1 MRRFE
6 RFDVSI
12 PLTFQTTNHEAF
24 DGVAKNVS
32 ITGCFVESAAH
43 PDIHSF
49 IKLEIDL
56 PSFGK
61 IEVCGIVLRI
71 ERAGFSIHF
80 NWVDKE
86 SLRKLGWFLFHL
98 YPGNTAL
105 RELLSKDG
113 EPSGLMPEV
122 GEDIELGKGESIPME
137 DGVVEQLLRKSWAS
151 LIERSPSNFFDMMLA
166 WSSHLFSPSADS
178 VLVADLHRPLYL
190 GSSPVMKEILK
201 KIRRFS
207 PTTLPV
213 LLIGETGVGKEM
225 FARMIH
231 DMSQFREG
239 PFVPVNCGAIPDSLF
254 ESLVFGHEK
263 GTFTGAYAQQQGWLE
278 SSRGGTLFLDEIGEI
293 PLPMQVKLLRVLQEK
308 TFSRIGSSKE
318 IPFESRVIA
327 ATNKNLKE
335 EVRLG
340 NFREDLF
347 YRIEGLLIEIPP
359 LRDRLEDI
367 IPLSDYLL
375 CVINRELK
383 MGKKYFTKQAR
394 QSLLDYGWPGNV
406 RELQNAI
413 YRAMIVSDTQEIGSG
428 DLGLD
433 VPKPESGSLTFKELM
448 AQHEKEI
455 LRKCLLRHDGNVTKV
470 SEELKISRP
479 SVYNMMKKF
488 NIR

>member
-1 MRRFE
+1 MRKFE
-6 RFDVSI
+6 RFDVSV
-12 PLTFQTTNHEAF
+12 PLSFQTKNQERF
-24 DGVAKNVS
+24 QGVAKNVS
-32 ITGCFVESAAH
+32 ITGCFVESSSL

-49 IKLEIDL
+49 IKLDIEL
-56 PSFGK
+56 PSFGT
-61 IEVCGIVLRI
+61 IEVCGIVLRVGGM
-71 ERAGFSIHF
+71 GFSIHF

-98 YPGNTAL
+98 YPGNSAL
-105 RELLSKDG
+105 KELVSKEG
-113 EPSGLMPEV
+113 EVSGLMPDSEEV
-122 GEDIELGKGESIPME
+122 VLGKGEADPLE
-137 DGVVEQLLRKSWAS
+137 DSVVEQLLRKSWAS
-151 LIERSPSNFFDMMLA
+151 LIERSPNNFFDMMLA
-166 WSSHLFSPSADS
+166 WSSHLFSPNADS
-178 VLVADLHRPLYL
+178 ILVADLSRPIYL
-190 GSSPVMKEILK
+190 GSSPAMKEILK

-263 GTFTGAYAQQQGWLE
+263 GTFTGAYAQQHGWLE

-293 PLPMQVKLLRVLQEK
+293 PLSMQVKLLRVLQEK
-308 TFSRIGSSKE
+308 TFNRIGSAKE

-359 LRDRLEDI
+359 LRSRLEDVL
-367 IPLSDYLL
+367 PLAEYLL

-383 MGKKYFTKQAR
+383 MGKKFFSKQAR
-394 QSLLDYGWPGNV
+394 QNLLDHPWQGNV

-413 YRAMIVSDTQEIGSG
+413 YRAVIVSESQEIKSE
-428 DLGLD
+428 DLGLAHIE
-433 VPKPESGSLTFKELM
+433 KEHGSFTFKELM

-479 SVYNMMKKF
+479 SVYNMIKKF